1 MKILALAIENLR
13 KIKAATL
20 DLKDGNLTQIRGPNR
35 AGKSTI
41 LLAAQMLFGGK
52 SIVPKDAITH
62 GKEEA
67 RIIGIVNDYT
77 IKVIIKKNG
86 AHSLTVEKEGMKKTK
101 PQAFLDALAGKF
113 LDPQWFS
120 QLPGTEK
127 KRVLMKHLGLDF
139 AEIDKEIAGLEDTR
153 LMLGR
158 RLKAIG
164 EVKNL
169 EKVDRVSYAELI
181 AERDAIF
188 DFNRE
193 QETQAGKIADAKAG
207 LGILKEEKAVILAQ
221 IDDLQKKAGITDEM
235 INAAQSIIDSLPP
248 AEPLK
253 SFEAIDKNIAS
264 AETTNAKALEY
275 EMSQEKIKAR
285 NLIEAE
291 YDEADAGIKAKRQ
304 RKEEALRD
312 AEMPIDGLGITDDG
326 LSLNGTADAAWSDS
340 EHLLVAMRISA
351 ALSKELKIMFI
362 KRGESLDRASLEEI
376 QKFADFH
383 DYQIIME
390 IVDDK
395 FDQRDGNLIYIKEG
409 EIIDGDGNIGE
420 KETI

>member
-1 MKILALAIENLR
+1 
-13 KIKAATL
+13 
-20 DLKDGNLTQIRGPNR
+20 
-35 AGKSTI
+35 
-41 LLAAQMLFGGK
+41 
-52 SIVPKDAITH
+52 
-62 GKEEA
+62 
-67 RIIGIVNDYT
+67 
-77 IKVIIKKNG
+77 
-86 AHSLTVEKEGMKKTK
+86 
-101 PQAFLDALAGKF
+101 
-113 LDPQWFS
+113 
-120 QLPGTEK
+120 
-127 KRVLMKHLGLDF
+127 MKHLGLDF
-139 AEIDKEIAGLEDTR
+139 AEIDKEIAGLKDTR

-291 YDEADAGIKAKRQ
+291 YDEADAGIKAKIQ

-340 EHLLVAMRISA
+340 EQLLVAMRISA

-362 KRGESLDRASLEEI
+362 KRGESLDSASLKEI
-376 QKFADFH
+376 QKFANENK
-383 DYQIIME
+383 YQIIME
-390 IVDDK
+390 IVDDT
-395 FDQRDGNLIYIKEG
+395 FDQRDGNVFYIEEGEIIDSVASFDALDVWSSDG
-409 EIIDGDGNIGE
+409 EIIDGDVNIGA
-420 KETI
+420 KEAI